1 MSGVERQVEW
11 KSVKRKKR
19 LQHLPSSL
27 SFLPSAFPPFSCVGS
42 EEEEEKEGGLLKI
55 N

>member
-1 MSGVERQVEW
+1 MEECQ
-11 KSVKRKKR
+11 KKKEVTTPP
-19 LQHLPSSL
+19 QL
-27 SFLPSAFPPFSCVGS
+27 SFLSPICFFPPFSCVGS